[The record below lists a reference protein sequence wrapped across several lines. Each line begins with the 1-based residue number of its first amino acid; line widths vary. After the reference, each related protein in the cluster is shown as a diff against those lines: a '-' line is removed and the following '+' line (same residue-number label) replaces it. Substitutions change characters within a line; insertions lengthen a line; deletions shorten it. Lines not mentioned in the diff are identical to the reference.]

1 MEKYNVYSCYYIFP
15 RETIIMRKK
24 IDFTLDE
31 VAEEIVAQ
39 LNELK
44 EYIDEC
50 FGKNFYLSSLG
61 QELSTETPILFDS
74 EYSSTST
81 IDNSS
86 LFDEVKQAYRYVS
99 GVMSGDVEGV
109 ETFLCGMGAFKVLIS
124 GLTTQSD
131 SKYLFLH
138 SLACARWTFD
148 NGDYLSIKEMALLAG
163 VDERTIRNAASSKE
177 DNKLITKKSGSSTI
191 IENEEAIR
199 WLNSRPDFKHTQF
212 IADTTLD
219 TPRYFEDESGFGKF
233 ITFCMSNQKLTSEY
247 VAGGVGVDNQVM
259 VDLENGIDRLS
270 INQVNKLAEI
280 LGENK
285 PDFIKD
291 YMRVFHL
298 RELADLL
305 DYEYKSSDSSNP
317 EKMER
322 FKLMMLKQKL
332 NLETQLRH
340 Y

>member
-1 MEKYNVYSCYYIFP
+1 MA
-15 RETIIMRKK
+15 RKK
-24 IDFTLDE
+24 IDFTLDD
-31 VAEEIVAQ
+31 VVEEIVGQ

-50 FGKNFYLSSLG
+50 FGRNFYLSSLG
-61 QELSTETPILFDS
+61 QELSTETQILFDS
-74 EYSSTST
+74 EYASKST
-81 IDNSS
+81 IDSAP
-86 LFDEVKQAYRYVS
+86 LIDEVKQAYRYVS
-99 GVMSGDVEGV
+99 GVMYGDVEAV
-109 ETFLCGMGAFKVLIS
+109 ETFLCGMGSFRVLIS
-124 GLTTQSD
+124 GFITQLD

-138 SLACARWTFD
+138 SLACARWTLD
-148 NGDYLSIKEMALLAG
+148 NGDCLSIKEMALLAG

-199 WLNSRPDFKHTQF
+199 WLDSRPDFKHTQF
-212 IADTTLD
+212 IADTKPD
-219 TPRYFEDESGFGKF
+219 TPRYFEDEAGFGGF
-233 ITFCMSNQKLTSEY
+233 ITFCMSNQKLTSED
-247 VAGGVGVDNQVM
+247 VAGGLGLDTQVM

-270 INQVNKLAEI
+270 ITQVTKLAEI

-285 PDFIKD
+285 SDFIKD

-305 DYEYKSSDSSNP
+305 DYEYKSNDSSNP
-317 EKMER
+317 EKMEW
-322 FKLMMLKQKL
+322 FKLMTLKQKL